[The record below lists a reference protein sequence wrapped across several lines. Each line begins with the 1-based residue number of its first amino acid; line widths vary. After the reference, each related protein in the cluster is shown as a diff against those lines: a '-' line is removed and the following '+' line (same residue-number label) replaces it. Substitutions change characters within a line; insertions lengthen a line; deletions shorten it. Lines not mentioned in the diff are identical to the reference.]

1 MRNKL
6 PFATIVLAWMA
17 MSGGVGLTNRIQ
29 SGGGYFSCRISGRQ
43 VHTPGQGAAQE
54 GQMPGACQRERTA

>member
-17 MSGGVGLTNRIQ
+17 MSGGVGLANHIQ
-29 SGGGYFSCRISGRQ
+29 SGGGYSSCRISGRQ
-43 VHTPGQGAAQE
+43 VHTPGQGAAHE
-54 GQMPGACQRERTA
+54 GHLPGSFQWGRTA